1 MWCFDGRFLQSMN
14 LSLFEDL
21 FLWDSHFGNSSQLA
35 TCFLRADA
43 EVVSELGS
51 LVGVEDRVGDAVAVA
66 REELEEVFD
75 LLTGGEP

>member
-1 MWCFDGRFLQSMN
+1 MWCFDGGFCSPMN
-14 LSLFEDL
+14 FSLFEDL
-21 FLWDSHFGNSSQLA
+21 FLWDSHFGNSSRLA

-51 LVGVEDRVGDAVAVA
+51 LVGVEDRVDDAVAVA